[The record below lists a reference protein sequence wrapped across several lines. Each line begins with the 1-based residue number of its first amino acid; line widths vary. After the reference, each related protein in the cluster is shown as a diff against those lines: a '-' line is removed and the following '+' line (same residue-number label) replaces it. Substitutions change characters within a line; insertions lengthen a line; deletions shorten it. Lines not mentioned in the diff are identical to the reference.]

1 MSRTMW
7 NNKSPLLYSSLLL
20 ANFIFV
26 LFASFLLLLLSSSS
40 SSCYAAHAEVYSA
53 VIEEVTEGI
62 GLSPTAARG
71 AYEGGEVVMSSTAVM
86 GQQHKSVKERRRAVH
101 TDVSDLTASSSS
113 STLSFTHPSRRMMI
127 TSDDQNVGF
136 LFNFMRISKSLC
148 TMQRIAPIFFLVV
161 AVPTRERRLKICVY
175 VMATILMTLS
185 RYKNA
190 PPPPPSVAV
199 KDSVMSRYPWCVF
212 IDLIATFTAFM
223 SVEYIIRMISK
234 TPEPLSEIHRG
245 ISVPGVKM
253 QFMHLGRADLTRTDD
268 VQLHLKFHRDIK
280 DSPEMREEVRGI
292 CREAVVPIVAT
303 PRRRSVDGVGQVEKP
318 KTASAP
324 SRSWGWH
331 IDTAILDNWIRH
343 AVVYVA
349 PFKKG
354 VTKEEADNM
363 NDAHG
368 RVMGPLDVLEISEL
382 LDVDYSELIELKRYL
397 KEVGVLGDGVS
408 ESKEHTA
415 KDSAHSPKYPPKR
428 FQYWK
433 KHRIRNQ
440 KRKTIFSHNLGRG
453 SEHGSGE

>member
-136 LFNFMRISKSLC
+136 LFNFMRISKEFTLY
-148 TMQRIAPIFFLVV
+148 RLVPV
-161 AVPTRERRLKICVY
+161 YCYCYCYVVIVLGIVLTVRAIVKRQKWIDNPKTALAVKSGAY
-175 VMATILMTLS
+175 FSATIVLAYT
-185 RYKNA
+185 RYKYA

-223 SVEYIIRMISK
+223 SVEHIFSIFIPYAPSIYD
-234 TPEPLSEIHRG
+234 G
-245 ISVPGVKM
+245 ILIDDGKADTILVDGGFHSGKFDNPVK
-253 QFMHLGRADLTRTDD
+253 
-268 VQLHLKFHRDIK
+268 LHLKLHRDLK
-280 DSPEMREEVRGI
+280 DIPEMREAVRDICKRTTLSRNMFTCQDRTGTVPDNTTEVLDSLYN
-292 CREAVVPIVAT
+292 
-303 PRRRSVDGVGQVEKP
+303 PRRVGLHLELVMMGK
-318 KTASAP
+318 
-324 SRSWGWH
+324 G
-331 IDTAILDNWIRH
+331 DDVAI
-343 AVVYVA
+343 AYVA
-349 PFKKG
+349 PFKAH
-354 VTKEEADNM
+354 VTTQTPTILIKNVHIACGTIDDLTHISVHMDVDDKEKD
-363 NDAHG
+363 G
-368 RVMGPLDVLEISEL
+368 LKSYLRKVGVMGED
-382 LDVDYSELIELKRYL
+382 
-397 KEVGVLGDGVS
+397 
-408 ESKEHTA
+408 
-415 KDSAHSPKYPPKR
+415 
-428 FQYWK
+428 
-433 KHRIRNQ
+433 
-440 KRKTIFSHNLGRG
+440 RG
-453 SEHGSGE
+453 SVHGSRE